1 MERPTRDAEPPCR
14 LDGQVVLADVDVV
27 GADQRCEIG
36 AVVDDER
43 HAEPPG
49 HPPGLVQH
57 REQLLVRQLL
67 VPDLDD
73 VDAAADGRLEE
84 RRQVRTRRGDQVE
97 PGS

>member
-1 MERPTRDAEPPCR
+1 MRGEADADAETPCH

-27 GADQRCEIG
+27 GADQGCEVG

-43 HAEPPG
+43 YLEPPG

-57 REQLLVRQLL
+57 RDQLPVREPLVA
-67 VPDLDD
+67 DLDD

-84 RRQVRTRRGDQVE
+84 RRQVRARR
-97 PGS
+97 S